1 MDLKP
6 TMSMR
11 MNQQLVMTPRLQM
24 ALKILQVSTLEL
36 EQFLK
41 QELLQNPLL
50 DRLEDEEAESE
61 KDESEA
67 ERTEEGEGAA
77 DERQGEESS
86 DPEGEKTESESSEE
100 KDAAGEDLD
109 WDDYLDDVYSHA
121 YGQNFAR
128 DDDDDRFERVP
139 VAVATFEDELKHQLH
154 MECKDDV
161 LIGIAEYII
170 DELDLDGYVNDT
182 LEEIARALK
191 TDIET
196 VEKAL
201 EVVQALDPAGI
212 AARTIEECL
221 HLQLQRKGLGE
232 TLAARVV
239 STSFEEL
246 KSCKYDAI
254 RRRLSVSTEELR
266 EAIGEIGKLDP
277 RPRIDPVVGDPGYI
291 TPDLVIDEIDGDFI
305 VYLNDQDVPRV
316 RINPTYRRILS
327 SGAASEEREFISK
340 KLKAARWI
348 VQSIENRRRTMVR
361 VTESIVR
368 AQRGFFDKGVS
379 ALKPLTL
386 QQIADDV
393 SMHESTVSR
402 VTRGKYVQ
410 TPRGTFELKY
420 FFSSGIRTKNG
431 DQVAS
436 RAVRDAMQEIISRE
450 DKKKPL
456 SDQKVAEEL
465 RTMGFRISRRAVAKY
480 RDQMHILRAG
490 LRKEI

>member
-1 MDLKP
+1 
-6 TMSMR
+6 MR
-11 MNQQLVMTPRLQM
+11 MSQQLVMTPRLQM

-50 DRLEDEEAESE
+50 DRLEDEEAELE
-61 KDESEA
+61 KEESEA
-67 ERTEEGEGAA
+67 ERAEDGEGAGE
-77 DERQGEESS
+77 ERQGEESADS
-86 DPEGEKTESESSEE
+86 DAEKAESTEE
-100 KDAAGEDLD
+100 KDTSGDDLD

-121 YGQNFAR
+121 YGQNFVR
-128 DDDDDRFERVP
+128 DDDDERFERVP

-154 MECKDDV
+154 MECEDDA
-161 LIGIAEYII
+161 LIGVAEYII
-170 DELDLDGYVNDT
+170 DELDVDGYVNDT
-182 LEEIARALK
+182 LEEIAAALK
-191 TDIET
+191 ID
-196 VEKAL
+196 VERVAKAL
-201 EVVQALDPAGI
+201 AVVQALDPAGI
-212 AARTIEECL
+212 AARSIEECL
-221 HLQLQRKGLGE
+221 LLQLQRKDLGD

-239 STSFEEL
+239 STCFEEL

-254 RRRLSVSTEELR
+254 RRKLSVSTDELR
-266 EAIGEIGKLDP
+266 EAVGEIAKLDP

-291 TPDLVIDEIDGDFI
+291 TPDLVIDEIDGEFV

-368 AQRGFFDKGVS
+368 AQRGFFTKGVS

-393 SMHESTVSR
+393 GMHESTVSR

-420 FFSSGIRTKNG
+420 FFSSGIRTKDG

-436 RAVRDAMQEIISRE
+436 KAVRDAMQEIISKE

-465 RTMGFRISRRAVAKY
+465 RDMGFRISRRAVAKY
-480 RDQMHILRAG
+480 RDQMKILRAG

>member
-1 MDLKP
+1 MDLKQGLH
-6 TMSMR
+6 MR
-11 MNQQLVMTPRLQM
+11 MSQQLVMTPRLQM

-50 DRLEDEEAESE
+50 DRLEDEEAELE
-61 KDESEA
+61 KEESEA
-67 ERTEEGEGAA
+67 ERAEDGEGAGE
-77 DERQGEESS
+77 ERQGEESAES
-86 DPEGEKTESESSEE
+86 DTEKTESTEE
-100 KDAAGEDLD
+100 KDTSGDDLD

-121 YGQNFAR
+121 YGQNFVR
-128 DDDDDRFERVP
+128 DDDDERFERVP

-154 MECKDDV
+154 MECEDDA
-161 LIGIAEYII
+161 LIGVAEYII

-182 LEEIARALK
+182 LEEMAAALK
-191 TDIET
+191 IE
-196 VEKAL
+196 VERVVEAL
-201 EVVQALDPAGI
+201 AVVQALDPAGI
-212 AARTIEECL
+212 AARSIEECL
-221 HLQLQRKGLGE
+221 LLQLQRKDLGD

-239 STSFEEL
+239 STCFEEL

-254 RRRLSVSTEELR
+254 RRKLSVSTDELR
-266 EAIGEIGKLDP
+266 EAVGEIAKLDP

-291 TPDLVIDEIDGDFI
+291 TPDLVIDEVDGAFV

-368 AQRGFFDKGVS
+368 AQGGFFNKGVS

-393 SMHESTVSR
+393 GMHESTVSR

-420 FFSSGIRTKNG
+420 FFSSGIRTKDG

-436 RAVRDAMQEIISRE
+436 KAVRDAMQEIISKE

-465 RTMGFRISRRAVAKY
+465 RDMGFRISRRAVAKY
-480 RDQMHILRAG
+480 RDQMKILRAG